1 MIFKTVSATPFHS
14 VQNDREKIYPKI
26 NNVQTIGVRTL
37 RVEFDNQQ
45 IKKYDVTPLL
55 KRKMFQPL
63 KNWGFFKSVQVE
75 KGGYA
80 VSWGKEIDISEYE
93 LWCNGESTT

>member
-1 MIFKTVSATPFHS
+1 M
-14 VQNDREKIYPKI
+14 NYPKI

-45 IKKYDVTPLL
+45 IKKYDVSPLL

-63 KNWGFFKSVQVE
+63 KNPVLFKSVQIE
-75 KGGYA
+75 QGGYA

-93 LWCNGESTT
+93 LWCNGEPTT